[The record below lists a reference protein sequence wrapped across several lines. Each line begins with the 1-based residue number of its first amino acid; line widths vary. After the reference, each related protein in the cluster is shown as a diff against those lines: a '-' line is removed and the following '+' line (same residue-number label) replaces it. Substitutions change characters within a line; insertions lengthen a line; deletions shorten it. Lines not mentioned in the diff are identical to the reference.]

1 MDNIWQPKKSLK
13 DSHRTVTDAIEKAF
27 EPDLVVN
34 VNKDSII
41 TGTKAVTFLGANFL
55 LKNAILEMN
64 IDSVRFYNLTVETEF
79 QDEEK

>member
-13 DSHRTVTDAIEKAF
+13 DSARMVVDAIEKAF
-27 EPDLVVN
+27 EPDLVVK

-41 TGTKAVTFLGANFL
+41 TGTKAVTLLGANFL

-64 IDSVRFYNLTVETEF
+64 IDSVKFYNLTVETEF